1 LLLQADQAMD
11 RVTSS
16 SVAGKSLAKMSSA
29 KRVQVRNEL
38 ASTLQKTTNK
48 SIKKTVLG
56 VRCQTFFFAA
66 TRCLLC
72 ITYVL
77 QIEFKK
83 ACEDAMVKHLQESRL
98 IPSQMVR
105 PKRPTVWDEKASLG
119 RLKVG
124 DWVEVQYTYA
134 PGTCSDGGVGCVV
147 CIEDALAE
155 DDGECPPEEA
165 QKGYPHF
172 SISFCFALYY
182 ITSVLSQWM

>member
-1 LLLQADQAMD
+1 MLLQADQAID

-16 SVAGKSLAKMSSA
+16 SVAGKSLAKMSTA

-66 TRCLLC
+66 TRCLFC

-83 ACEDAMVKHLQESRL
+83 ACEDLMVKHLQESRL
-98 IPSQMVR
+98 GPSQMVR